1 MISHLIGVFPW
12 IRWLNGMI
20 TFRYNGEAFSE
31 GIIVATKMWMIRGDG
46 GKLYDDFRDKQVVA
60 IGWSQLAPYVKPG
73 CSREQLFTRYQ
84 ELEPQT
90 KPGTVRSGASQVWRF
105 VNEMQK
111 GDWAITYSPS
121 NRTYLIGKIASDFEF
136 HAEWLEDGMGIAR
149 KVKWNAEEI

>member
-1 MISHLIGVFPW
+1 
-12 IRWLNGMI
+12 
-20 TFRYNGEAFSE
+20 
-31 GIIVATKMWMIRGDG
+31 
-46 GKLYDDFRDKQVVA
+46 
-60 IGWSQLAPYVKPG
+60 
-73 CSREQLFTRYQ
+73 LFTRYQ

-90 KPGTVRSGASQVWRF
+90 KPGTVRSGASEVWRF

-149 KVKWNAEEI
+149 KV

>member
-1 MISHLIGVFPW
+1 
-12 IRWLNGMI
+12 
-20 TFRYNGEAFSE
+20 
-31 GIIVATKMWMIRGDG
+31 MIRGDG

-121 NRTYLIGKIASDFEF
+121 NRTLYYPSSAEKIGQFSLPAVRMPYRALGS
-136 HAEWLEDGMGIAR
+136 
-149 KVKWNAEEI
+149 